1 MALLIFCGHPPTSLK
16 YALHHLSPEGIFL
29 YLTSLSY
36 IVSLLD
42 CATSQLWN
50 LNHIVSLLS
59 GAVSHHVSKS
69 WTISPSSS
77 IWSWCCII
85 SPPRAC
91 PCNVKVLAAFFLK
104 LQGFV
109 DISLHLQSLNESSLQ
124 CQSLGGILL
133 ETSRFRWHLRNLNEK
148 SLHLQSLVGISEFL
162 ISSYSAMYPWCLSY
176 IASEYWCH
184 CSFIIKV
191 HISATSMRVQVLM
204 WSIVI
209 TSWQRWTL
217 ARLQCEWSVGMA
229 SWQRWMMTRLRYE
242 WNVDV
247 ATWQR
252 WMMTWLRCEWS
263 IDMTSWQRWMMT
275 RLRCEWNIDVAS

>member
-1 MALLIFCGHPPTSLK
+1 MALLIFCRHPPTSLK
-16 YALHHLSPEGIFL
+16 YTLHHLSPRGIFL

-36 IVSLLD
+36 IVSLLG

-50 LNHIVSLLS
+50 LNYIISLLS

-69 WTISPSSS
+69 WTMSPSSS

-91 PCNVKVLAAFFLK
+91 PCDVKVLMAFFLK

-109 DISLHLQSLNESSLQ
+109 GISLHLQSLNESSSQ
-124 CQSLGGILL
+124 CQSLSGILL

-162 ISSYSAMYPWCLSY
+162 ISGYSAMYHWCLNY
-176 IASEYWCH
+176 IASKNWCH
-184 CSFIIKV
+184 CSFVIKV

-209 TSWQRWTL
+209 ASWQKWTLARFQYKWSVVMVSWQRWIL
-217 ARLQCEWSVGMA
+217 ARLQCK
-229 SWQRWMMTRLRYE
+229 
-242 WNVDV
+242 
-247 ATWQR
+247 
-252 WMMTWLRCEWS
+252 
-263 IDMTSWQRWMMT
+263 
-275 RLRCEWNIDVAS
+275 